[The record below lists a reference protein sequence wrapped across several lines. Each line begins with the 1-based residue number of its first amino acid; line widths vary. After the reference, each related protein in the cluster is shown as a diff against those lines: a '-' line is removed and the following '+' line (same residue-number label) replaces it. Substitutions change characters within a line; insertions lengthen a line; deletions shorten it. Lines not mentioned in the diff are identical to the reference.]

1 MYIYIDRWWIGFSVK
16 NGIKNAQLR
25 PSGGGKLSFSDFGD
39 KYPNSFTTL
48 RSRQKTQRAKGQWQ
62 QTLIVSNMIKHNTG
76 SRESDTSRMVA
87 ERRTQRRAINQNKE
101 VEIYVKKR
109 I

>member
-1 MYIYIDRWWIGFSVK
+1 
-16 NGIKNAQLR
+16 
-25 PSGGGKLSFSDFGD
+25 
-39 KYPNSFTTL
+39 
-48 RSRQKTQRAKGQWQ
+48 
-62 QTLIVSNMIKHNTG
+62 MIKHNTG
-76 SRESDTSRMVA
+76 SCECDTSRMVA